1 MFSLILVGLLINK
14 IGFFHQQTSDDLTS
28 ILLYVV
34 SPCLIINAF
43 EEPYSPKRIQQF
55 LLTLFGIILFYL
67 VDVDIFIARIVFGKI
82 KDTALSRVVQYGSV
96 YSNAGFMGVPLA
108 SSLFGS
114 QGVFFAAA
122 SLAAFN
128 IFNWT
133 HGVKLFQPKQ
143 NQLDHKA
150 ALQKVVLNPNI
161 IAIVCGLLLFSLSI
175 KIPFVINQAV
185 KYVGSVN
192 TPLSMIVIG
201 NSLAGIKFSRKILNS
216 KILLALVMKNLFFP
230 VIAIMI
236 LEFLKISG
244 IAFYTTVVMAACPV
258 AGIVVL
264 FTLQARGNPRQAIT
278 LMSIS
283 TILSLA
289 TIPLV
294 FAISKI

>member
-1 MFSLILVGLLINK
+1 M
-14 IGFFHQQTSDDLTS
+14 
-28 ILLYVV
+28 
-34 SPCLIINAF
+34 IINAF

-55 LLTLFGIILFYL
+55 LLTLIGIIIFYI
-67 VDVDIFIARIVFGKI
+67 VDILIAQIIFGKTV
-82 KDTALSRVVQYGSV
+82 DPTLRRVTQYGSV

-133 HGVKLFQPKQ
+133 HGIRLFQPKQ
-143 NQLDHKA
+143 DQLDHKA
-150 ALQKVVLNPNI
+150 TLQKVIFNPNI
-161 IAIVCGLLLFSLSI
+161 IAIVSGLLIFLLSI

-185 KYVGSVN
+185 KYVGSIN

-201 NSLAGIKFSRKILNS
+201 NSLAGIKFNRRMFNGKL
-216 KILLALVMKNLFFP
+216 LLALIMRNLIFP
-230 VIAIMI
+230 VIAILI
-236 LEFLKISG
+236 LRLLGISG
-244 IAFYTTVVMAACPV
+244 IAFYTTIVMAACPV
-258 AGIVVL
+258 AGILVL

-283 TILSLA
+283 TILSLV
-289 TIPLV
+289 TIPLI
-294 FAISKI
+294 FTISKI

>member
-14 IGFFHQQTSDDLTS
+14 VGFFHQQTSDDLTS

-55 LLTLFGIILFYL
+55 LLTLIGIIIFYI
-67 VDVDIFIARIVFGKI
+67 VDILIAQIIFGKTV
-82 KDTALSRVVQYGSV
+82 DPTLRRVTQYGSV

-133 HGVKLFQPKQ
+133 HGIRLFQPKQ
-143 NQLDHKA
+143 DQLDHKA
-150 ALQKVVLNPNI
+150 TLQKVIFNPNI
-161 IAIVCGLLLFSLSI
+161 IAIVSGLLIFLLSI

-185 KYVGSVN
+185 KYVGSIN

-201 NSLAGIKFSRKILNS
+201 NSLAGIKFNRRMFNGKL
-216 KILLALVMKNLFFP
+216 LLALIMRNLIFP
-230 VIAIMI
+230 VIAILI
-236 LEFLKISG
+236 LRLLGISG
-244 IAFYTTVVMAACPV
+244 IAFYTTIVMAACPV
-258 AGIVVL
+258 AGILVL

-283 TILSLA
+283 TILSLV
-289 TIPLV
+289 TIPLI
-294 FAISKI
+294 FTISKI

>member
-1 MFSLILVGLLINK
+1 
-14 IGFFHQQTSDDLTS
+14 
-28 ILLYVV
+28 
-34 SPCLIINAF
+34 
-43 EEPYSPKRIQQF
+43 PKRIQQF

-192 TPLSMIVIG
+192 
-201 NSLAGIKFSRKILNS
+201 
-216 KILLALVMKNLFFP
+216 
-230 VIAIMI
+230 
-236 LEFLKISG
+236 
-244 IAFYTTVVMAACPV
+244 
-258 AGIVVL
+258 
-264 FTLQARGNPRQAIT
+264 
-278 LMSIS
+278 
-283 TILSLA
+283 
-289 TIPLV
+289 
-294 FAISKI
+294 

>member
-1 MFSLILVGLLINK
+1 M
-14 IGFFHQQTSDDLTS
+14 
-28 ILLYVV
+28 
-34 SPCLIINAF
+34 
-43 EEPYSPKRIQQF
+43 
-55 LLTLFGIILFYL
+55 
-67 VDVDIFIARIVFGKI
+67 VFGKI

-201 NSLAGIKFSRKILNS
+201 NSLAGIKFSRKMLNS

-264 FTLQARGNPRQAIT
+264 FTLQA
-278 LMSIS
+278 
-283 TILSLA
+283 
-289 TIPLV
+289 
-294 FAISKI
+294 

>member
-1 MFSLILVGLLINK
+1 MFSLILVGILINK

-43 EEPYSPKRIQQF
+43 EEPYSPIRIRQF
-55 LLTLFGIILFYL
+55 LLTLMGIILFYI
-67 VDVDIFIARIVFGKI
+67 VDILIAQIIFGKTVDPTL
-82 KDTALSRVVQYGSV
+82 KRVVQYGSV

-133 HGVKLFQPKQ
+133 HGIGLFQPKQ
-143 NQLDHKA
+143 DQLDHKA

-161 IAIVCGLLLFSLSI
+161 IAIVSGLLIFLLSI
-175 KIPFVINQAV
+175 KIPFVINQTV
-185 KYVGSVN
+185 KYVGSIN

-201 NSLAGIKFSRKILNS
+201 NSLAGIKFNRRMFNGKL
-216 KILLALVMKNLFFP
+216 LLALIMRNLIFP
-230 VIAIMI
+230 VIAILI
-236 LEFLKISG
+236 LRLLGISG
-244 IAFYTTVVMAACPV
+244 IAFYTTIVMAACPV
-258 AGIVVL
+258 AGILVL

-283 TILSLA
+283 TILSLV
-289 TIPLV
+289 TIPLI